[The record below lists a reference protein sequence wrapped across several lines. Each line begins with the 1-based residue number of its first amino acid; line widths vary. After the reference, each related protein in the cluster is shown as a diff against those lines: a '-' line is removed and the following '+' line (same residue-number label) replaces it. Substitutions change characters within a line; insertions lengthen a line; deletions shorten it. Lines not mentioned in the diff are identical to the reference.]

1 MVSKDKRFEMGFE
14 KKKYMNLPKP
24 KGKRYSRQ
32 RNRFSKA
39 KNGKIQE
46 RHALLYKLSTA
57 QTIYS
62 MITKILIFINTVFR

>member
-1 MVSKDKRFEMGFE
+1 MRVQQTPPTEDEKMVSKDKRFELGFE

-46 RHALLYKLSTA
+46 RHAYYTS
-57 QTIYS
+57 
-62 MITKILIFINTVFR
+62 